1 VWKREVDDH
10 LSSAARVCDMKKGE
24 KKSRTVEIAD
34 TTPLKW
40 PEGYGRTLINDRQDR
55 AAWKKQY
62 SVYKEAVISE
72 LELLGASA
80 VTITR
85 NPPSDERVDPGVAV
99 WFSRRRSQD
108 TSWQLQLRIDKPNPT
123 RQEIETAFKTL
134 AKDHH
139 PDMVTRGSGG
149 DVRIYMK
156 LEAAKRQALAWIR
169 GEGALD
175 LDSCIPCDDYIEARQ
190 NLAAI
195 KLILSH
201 IRALERL
208 GSPFI
213 MERVMERTFRASLP
227 AAEVKEKEEVE
238 SGVPNA

>member
-1 VWKREVDDH
+1 MPKEPKSHAEV
-10 LSSAARVCDMKKGE
+10 
-24 KKSRTVEIAD
+24 AD
-34 TTPLKW
+34 THPLKW
-40 PEGYGRTLINDRQDR
+40 PEGYGRTLINERQDR

-62 SVYKEAVISE
+62 SIYRDAVVKE

-85 NPPSDERVDPGVAV
+85 NPLSDERIDPGVAV
-99 WFSRRRSQD
+99 WFSRRRTQD
-108 TSWQLQLRIDKPNPT
+108 TSWQLQLHIDKPNPT
-123 RQEIETAFKTL
+123 RSEVETAFKRL
-134 AKDHH
+134 AADHH
-139 PDMVTRGSGG
+139 PDRVSGGSSG

-169 GEGALD
+169 GEGAMD
-175 LDSCIPCDDYIEARQ
+175 LDSCIPCDDYVEARQ

-227 AAEVKEKEEVE
+227 APAASEEVPYAAT
-238 SGVPNA
+238 VA

>member
-1 VWKREVDDH
+1 MT
-10 LSSAARVCDMKKGE
+10 MKKGE
-24 KKSRTVEIAD
+24 KKSRTVEVAD

-62 SVYKEAVISE
+62 SIYKDAVVSE

-85 NPPSDERVDPGVAV
+85 NLPSDERMDPGVAV
-99 WFSRRRSQD
+99 WFSRKRSQD
-108 TSWQLQLRIDKPNPT
+108 TSWQIQLHIDKPNPT
-123 RQEIETAFKTL
+123 RQEIESAFKRL
-134 AKDHH
+134 AADHH
-139 PDMVTRGSGG
+139 PDRVAGGSGG

-156 LEAAKRQALAWIR
+156 LEAAKRQAMAWIR
-169 GEGALD
+169 GEGAMD

-227 AAEVKEKEEVE
+227 APSAKEVDDV
-238 SGVPNA
+238 VATVA

>member
-1 VWKREVDDH
+1 
-10 LSSAARVCDMKKGE
+10 MKKGE
-24 KKSRTVEIAD
+24 KKTRTVEVAD

-40 PEGYGRTLINDRQDR
+40 PEGYGRTLIDDRQDR

-62 SVYKEAVISE
+62 SIYRDAVVSE

-80 VTITR
+80 ITITR
-85 NPPSDERVDPGVAV
+85 NPPTEERVDPGVAV
-99 WFSRRRSQD
+99 WFSRRRTQD
-108 TSWQLQLRIDKPNPT
+108 TSWQLQLQIDKPNPT
-123 RQEIETAFKTL
+123 RQEIDSAFKRL
-134 AKDHH
+134 AAKHH
-139 PDMVTRGSGG
+139 PDSVGGGSGG

-156 LEAAKRQALAWIR
+156 LEAAKRQAHAWIR

-175 LDSCIPCDDYIEARQ
+175 LDSCIPCDDYVEARQ

-213 MERVMERTFRASLP
+213 MERVMERSFRASLP
-227 AAEVKEKEEVE
+227 APTTLKEDDHVT
-238 SGVPNA
+238 AIA

>member
-1 VWKREVDDH
+1 
-10 LSSAARVCDMKKGE
+10 MKKGE
-24 KKSRTVEIAD
+24 KKSRVEAAD

-62 SVYKEAVISE
+62 SVYRNAVVSE

-85 NPPSDERVDPGVAV
+85 NPIGEERVDPGVAV

-123 RQEIETAFKTL
+123 KPEIESAFKSL
-134 AKDHH
+134 AKSHH
-139 PDMVTRGSGG
+139 PDMVAQGSGG

-169 GEGALD
+169 GEGSLD
-175 LDSCIPCDDYIEARQ
+175 LDSCIPCDDYVEARQ

-213 MERVMERTFRASLP
+213 MERVMERSFRASLP
-227 AAEVKEKEEVE
+227 AAAVKEEADVAT
-238 SGVPNA
+238 VA